1 MENKIADIFLMQG
14 VSKGVVAE
22 KIFTSMTEKGEQA
35 DFVLCI
41 GDDRSDEDMFEL
53 IGTAV
58 SRNILSYNTEVFGCT
73 VGQKPSKAKYYLDDS
88 SEVVAMLE
96 SLAEATS
103 PASSDDELHRSP
115 RRFERIASFD

>member
-1 MENKIADIFLMQG
+1 MQG
-14 VSKGVVAE
+14 VSKGLVAE
-22 KIFTSMTEKGEQA
+22 KIFTSMAEKEKPV

-58 SRNILSYNTEVFGCT
+58 SRHILSYNTEVFGCT

-96 SLAEATS
+96 SLAEASS
-103 PASSDDELHRSP
+103 PVSSDDESLSFP
-115 RRFERIASFD
+115 GNIARGSSFV